1 MPNMDNESIL
11 LAFAV
16 VTGLA
21 LVFQTIVLVVFFI
34 SMRKA
39 AAAIKEEVDE
49 IRSTII
55 PLVHNTRDLCSRVG
69 PKIEST
75 IDKIETTVDDLSEIV
90 HGLRIQTAE
99 VQMATLEIM
108 GRVRRQSDRIDG
120 MFSNA
125 LDVVEHAGGF
135 LANVVSKPVRQVTG
149 VVASVKAI
157 VDSLRASESR
167 PRHNH
172 SPRG

>member
-21 LVFQTIVLVVFFI
+21 LVFQTIVLVMFFV

-39 AAAIKEEVDE
+39 AAAIKEEVE
-49 IRSTII
+49 EVRSAII
-55 PLVHNTRDLCSRVG
+55 PLVYNTRDLCSRVG

-75 IDKIETTVDDLSEIV
+75 IDKIETTVDDLSEIA

-167 PRHNH
+167 PHHSH
-172 SPRG
+172 SPRV

>member
-21 LVFQTIVLVVFFI
+21 LVFQTIVLVTFFI

-39 AAAIKEEVDE
+39 AAAIKDEVDE
-49 IRSTII
+49 MRSAIV
-55 PLVHNTRDLCSRVG
+55 PLVYNTRDLCSRLG

-75 IDKIETTVDDLSEIV
+75 IDKIETTVDDLSEIA

-167 PRHNH
+167 PRSNH
-172 SPRG
+172 STRG